1 MARRNYQTRQR
12 KLREA
17 GELKQEVREGR
28 ELAQKLGLD
37 PFYVEYR
44 IVDYDE
50 MIQAA
55 AYDGFQKRWPHWK
68 WGRQYVQLKLQNTY
82 TPMHIYELVINDD
95 PSQAYLQES
104 NTLEDQKAVI
114 THVEAHADF
123 FKNNAYFKELS
134 GGIEATQMINR
145 HADRIQD
152 IIENN
157 DVTRSEVEEWIDNI
171 LCIQENIDQDSD
183 LYREEDEEETDGAP
197 TRDEIEERLSE
208 AGFSDTML
216 DEIVDDE
223 MLEEEKPPV
232 GDSESDLLYYIYKHG
247 MQYDEDEEK
256 AVPFED
262 WQRELVSMLRK
273 EFFYFAP
280 QRMTQTMNEGWAAF
294 WESRMMSHLNFVD
307 ADGLVNYADH
317 FARVVSAE
325 GMNPYAVGLNLWE
338 YVENK
343 HNREEVVSKL
353 LQVESVDP
361 QVFFDRIDLKSVRDR
376 LEPHDAYFNISNET
390 LDELV
395 DTVGE
400 DKVDMDA
407 IEDAKNGEFDASE
420 KTWRVL
426 NYKGLAEFLYS
437 LTLSH
442 NRQFLLKIQREE
454 VRRIWRRLSEEER
467 NKYEA
472 VPDALDDVDY
482 TVGWEKMR
490 EERDIH
496 NDSTFI
502 KKYLTQEFV
511 DESGYFAY
519 EKDKQNDMYRVSSTN
534 ASAVR
539 EKMLLEVTNFGKPKI
554 IVEDGNYKNRNE
566 LLLRHEFNG
575 INIDIPQAKDTLER
589 VFELYGRPVNL
600 KTVYRKQS
608 RDGEELQ
615 PLIIKYD
622 GEKFSEKD
630 IGDEAVEDMLQDSY
644 SYNTAPQDGWN

>member
-1 MARRNYQTRQR
+1 MSRRNYRTRQR

-17 GELKQEVREGR
+17 SELKTEVRDGR
-28 ELAQKLGLD
+28 ELAKKLGLD
-37 PFYVEYR
+37 PFHVQYW
-44 IVDYDE
+44 IVDYEE

-55 AYDGFQKRWPHWK
+55 AYDGFQNRWPHWK

-123 FKNNAYFKELS
+123 FKNNAYFKKMS
-134 GGIEATQMINR
+134 GGMEAAQMISQN
-145 HADRIQD
+145 ADRIQD

-157 DVTRSEVEEWIDNI
+157 DVTRSEVEEWVDNI

-183 LYREEDEEETDGAP
+183 LYREEGEEDPEGAP
-197 TRDEIEERLSE
+197 TREEIEERLSD
-208 AGFSDTML
+208 AGFSENML
-216 DEIVDDE
+216 DEIVSDE
-223 MLEEEKPPV
+223 MLEEPEETD
-232 GDSESDLLYYIYKHG
+232 GDAETDLLYYLYKHG
-247 MQYDEDEEK
+247 MQYDDESEK
-256 AVPFED
+256 AVPFES
-262 WQRELVSMLRK
+262 WQREIISLLRK

-361 QVFFDRIDLKSVRDR
+361 QVFFDRIDLKSVRDK

-395 DTVGE
+395 DAVGE
-400 DKVDMDA
+400 DKVDMEA
-407 IEDAKNGEFDASE
+407 IEQAKAGEFDASE
-420 KTWRVL
+420 QTWKVL
-426 NYKGLAEFLYS
+426 SYEGLAEFLYS

-442 NRQFLLKIQREE
+442 NRQFLTKVRREE
-454 VRRIWRRLSEEER
+454 VRQIWRRLSEEER
-467 NKYEA
+467 TAYES
-472 VPDALDDVDY
+472 VPDALEEIDY
-482 TVGWEKMR
+482 TVGWEAMR
-490 EERDIH
+490 EEREIH

-519 EKDKQNDMYRVSSTN
+519 EKDEQNDVYRVSSTD

-539 EKMLLEVTNFGKPKI
+539 EKMLLEVTNFGKPE
-554 IVEDGNYKNRNE
+554 IVVEEGNYKNRNE
-566 LLLRHEFNG
+566 LLLRHNFNG

-589 VFELYGRPVNL
+589 VFQLYGRPVNL
-600 KTVYRKQS
+600 KTVYRKQT
-608 RDGEELQ
+608 RDGVELQ

-630 IGDEAVEDMLQDSY
+630 VSDEAVEDLLQDRY
-644 SYNTAPQDGWN
+644 SYNTQPADGWD